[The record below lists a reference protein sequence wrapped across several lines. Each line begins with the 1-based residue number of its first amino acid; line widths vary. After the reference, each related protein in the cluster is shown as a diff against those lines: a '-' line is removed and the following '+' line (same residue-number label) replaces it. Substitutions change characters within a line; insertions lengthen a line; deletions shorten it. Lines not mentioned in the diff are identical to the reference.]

1 MLITATS
8 HAVGEAR
15 WTGAERTRDGADT
28 RSPRTTC
35 ASRGAARPGEH
46 PGEACCRGG
55 EPGHAATAPA
65 SRGRNPNPR
74 RGPEH
79 LGLLVDHR
87 LDRRHR
93 ARVRGVDDGRP
104 RFSRWNH
111 RGVGRA
117 ASCAGGRAASQDRGG
132 KEAAP
137 ARETR
142 AADHHRS
149 ERGLVAH
156 DSSAQRQRPV
166 IAGGRRDLT
175 AAAVR
180 VDATSDRGT
189 RIRTARAEP
198 AATDEPEG
206 TAPDGPG
213 RPAADGSARDHTDHG
228 LHAAA
233 PTGPAAASALPG
245 QPVRLTP
252 CGRTTWCRSRR

>member
-28 RSPRTTC
+28 RSRRTARGSRAAPR
-35 ASRGAARPGEH
+35 RGEH
-46 PGEACCRGG
+46 PGDGDARGRKRRR
-55 EPGHAATAPA
+55 AAAAPA
-65 SRGRNPNPR
+65 SRGRYPHPR

-93 ARVRGVDDGRP
+93 ACVRGVDDGRP
-104 RFSRWNH
+104 RFSRWAH

-117 ASCAGGRAASQDRGG
+117 ASYAGGQAASQDRGG

-137 ARETR
+137 ARETH

-175 AAAVR
+175 ATAVR
-180 VDATSDRGT
+180 VDATPDRGT

-206 TAPDGPG
+206 AAPDGPG

-228 LHAAA
+228 LRAAA